1 MWNCCLNCVHLEHR
15 PNYVYP
21 YRCLLNKAERF
32 SAEELGDRVFFS
44 DECPKY
50 KSNFRFVE
58 MLVDEGA
65 FDVRQSEIK
74 G

>member
-1 MWNCCLNCVHLEHR
+1 
-15 PNYVYP
+15 
-21 YRCLLNKAERF
+21 LLNKSERF